1 MKDLIKLKSRVCEK
15 ELLEEAD
22 VVVKS
27 IDFTEGYGWA
37 ITFE

>member
-1 MKDLIKLKSRVCEK
+1 MKDLIKLKSRGCEK

-27 IDFTEGYGWA
+27 IDFTEGYGWV

>member
-27 IDFTEGYGWA
+27 IDFTESYGWA
-37 ITFE
+37 IIFE